1 MCVARHRGQLG
12 LGHVMDQLQPCRLDP
27 PLPLLSWKVELI
39 ACGYAHTVF
48 LTHDLS
54 VYSCGANSW
63 GQLGLGDTDDR
74 NRPCKVERLSKV
86 AVRQLDCGAA
96 HTMVVCDGARE
107 GAARPAVPAPAIEE
121 LGPST
126 ELSGSE
132 ESPDEEP
139 DEPGPLGPGVYGFGR
154 NKEGQ
159 LGLGPRS
166 ANMVLNDQIQRKPVL
181 VETLSQYITEKGS
194 DIELRCGGYHTAVL
208 VQERTKLLTFGQNC
222 YGQLGLG
229 DVEDRFEPGEVDLS
243 ACPSDSP
250 ADRAIDILAC
260 GGGHTMVVTHGNT
273 VLAFGRN
280 NRGQL
285 GVGDLDH
292 HGEPSLVT
300 KLCGMDIVQVE
311 CGSKHTIVLT
321 RSNELFAIGRNTEG
335 QLGMGEVEQQ
345 PEPKA
350 VDASQWIPRA
360 GHLSVGGF
368 SAHNFFV
375 PVPRMEERRSY
386 VAVLVREQKIAM
398 AMALHRRIGADSI
411 ANVLDLHILRDI
423 CSFLPV
429 RRTGSLLAE
438 GEEIGKRSPSVTAL
452 VERIRA
458 SPKPFPSP
466 KRFLSPPST
475 PLPAA
480 VATLPP
486 PVDGSSE
493 GAD

>member
-1 MCVARHRGQLG
+1 
-12 LGHVMDQLQPCRLDP
+12 MDQLQPCRLDP
-27 PLPLLSWKVELI
+27 PPPLLSWKVELI

-54 VYSCGANSW
+54 VFSCGANSW
-63 GQLGLGDTDDR
+63 GQLGLGDVDDR

-107 GAARPAVPAPAIEE
+107 SVDSSAVAAPPIEE
-121 LGPST
+121 FGQIS
-126 ELSGSE
+126 ELSGSA

-181 VETLSQYITEKGS
+181 VETLSQYVTEEGS

-208 VQERTKLLTFGQNC
+208 VQQRTKLLTFGQNC

-229 DVEDRFEPGEVDLS
+229 DVDDRFEPGEVDLS
-243 ACPSDSP
+243 ACSSGSP
-250 ADRAIDILAC
+250 ADRTIDILAC

-292 HGEPSLVT
+292 HGEPSVVT

-350 VDASQWIPRA
+350 VEASSWIPRA

-398 AMALHRRIGADSI
+398 AMALHRRIGAESI
-411 ANVLDLHILRDI
+411 ANLLDLHILRDI

-429 RRTGSLLAE
+429 RRTGSALAE
-438 GEEIGKRSPSVTAL
+438 GEEIGKRSPSVYAL

-458 SPKPFPSP
+458 SPPKMFPSSP
-466 KRFLSPPST
+466 SPPAARSSSST
-475 PLPAA
+475 A
-480 VATLPP
+480 
-486 PVDGSSE
+486 E
-493 GAD
+493 

>member
-1 MCVARHRGQLG
+1 MLCRGQLG

-27 PLPLLSWKVELI
+27 PAPLLSWKVELI

-54 VYSCGANSW
+54 VFSCGANSW

-96 HTMVVCDGARE
+96 HTMVVCDGSRDYAE
-107 GAARPAVPAPAIEE
+107 AVAAPAVEE
-121 LGPST
+121 LGAAAGV
-126 ELSGSE
+126 LGSDE
-132 ESPDEEP
+132 GPDEEP
-139 DEPGPLGPGVYGFGR
+139 DEPGPVGPGVYGFGR

-181 VETLSQYITEKGS
+181 VETLSRHITEEGS

-208 VQERTKLLTFGQNC
+208 VEARTKLLTFGQNC

-229 DVEDRFEPGEVDLS
+229 DVDDRFEPGEVDLS
-243 ACPSDSP
+243 GCSTDSP
-250 ADRAIDILAC
+250 EDRIIDILAC

-292 HGEPSLVT
+292 HGEPSRVT

-321 RSNELFAIGRNTEG
+321 KANELFAIGRNTEG

-350 VDASQWIPRA
+350 VDASAWIPRS

-375 PVPRMEERRSY
+375 PVPRMDERRTY

-398 AMALHRRIGADSI
+398 VMALHRRIGKDSI
-411 ANVLDLHILRDI
+411 ANMLDLHILRDI
-423 CSFLPV
+423 CSFLPM
-429 RRTGSLLAE
+429 RRTGTALAD
-438 GEEIGKRSPSVTAL
+438 GEEIGKRSPSVTTMIKELRLA
-452 VERIRA
+452 
-458 SPKPFPSP
+458 PKPLP
-466 KRFLSPPST
+466 SPPSSPPPT
-475 PLPAA
+475 SPRSDAGGSAADDGSPAA
-480 VATLPP
+480 EE
-486 PVDGSSE
+486 E
-493 GAD
+493 GVE